1 MGRPEGRVGEMMAA
15 RATVQRAILRAIQRD
30 PHITRSR
37 LSVQIRPYASNW
49 DTVLESLI
57 EKGLVLRSTEIR
69 RPGDGWTAQRS
80 FVVYN
85 LAPGAHP
92 PFDRVAPDTVSH
104 YVEEWVPQQTA
115 EA

>member
-1 MGRPEGRVGEMMAA
+1 VAA

-30 PHITRSR
+30 PNITRSH
-37 LSVQIRPYASNW
+37 LSVQIRPYASDW
-49 DTVLESLI
+49 DAVLESLI
-57 EKGLVLRSTEIR
+57 AKGLVLRATEIR

-85 LAPGAHP
+85 LAPGSHP
-92 PFDRVAPDTVSH
+92 PFDSIPPEDVTH
-104 YVEEWVPQQTA
+104 YVKEWVPQQTA